1 MEDKNGV
8 KYTSTA
14 SRPAAVAALMRGVD
28 AWMALALSLTGLMA
42 MFVVQQPQLLQLIF
56 FNRFVFYGLLLAE
69 VGLVM
74 YLSACLMEMSFAK
87 AGILFVL
94 YSILN
99 GATLSCVF
107 FVYTTE
113 SIAVTFF
120 VTAGMFGA
128 LALLGTFIKR
138 DLSSF
143 GRFLYMA
150 LIGLIIASVV
160 NLFFASSTLYWIT
173 TYAGVFIFIGLTVYD
188 TKKIRELLSLYGE
201 ERNEESMKMA
211 LIGSLQLYLDFI
223 NLFLYLLRIFGRRR

>member
-1 MEDKNGV
+1 MEDKNV
-8 KYTSTA
+8 VNYTSTA
-14 SRPAAVAALMRGVD
+14 SRPAVFAALMRDVY

-42 MFVVQQPQLLQLIF
+42 MFVVQQPQLVQLIF
-56 FNRFVFYGLLLAE
+56 ANRFVFYGLLLAE

-188 TKKIRELLSLYGE
+188 TKKIRELLYLYGE

>member
-1 MEDKNGV
+1 MEDKNV
-8 KYTSTA
+8 VNYTSTA
-14 SRPAAVAALMRGVD
+14 SRPAAFAALMRDVH

-42 MFVVQQPQLLQLIF
+42 MFVVQQPQLVQLIF
-56 FNRFVFYGLLLAE
+56 ANRFVFYGLLLAE

-188 TKKIRELLSLYGE
+188 TKKIRELLYLYGE

>member
-1 MEDKNGV
+1 MEDKDVIN
-8 KYTSTA
+8 YSSTA
-14 SRPAAVAALMRGVD
+14 SRPAAFATLMRDVY

-42 MFVVQQPQLLQLIF
+42 MFVVQQPQLFQFIL
-56 FNRFVFYGLLLAE
+56 FNRFVFYGLLFAE
-69 VGLVM
+69 LGLVI
-74 YLSACLMEMSFAK
+74 YLSACLMDMSFAK
-87 AGILFVL
+87 AGILFAL
-94 YSILN
+94 YSLLN
-99 GATLSCVF
+99 GATLSYLF
-107 FVYTTE
+107 FLYTTE

-128 LALLGTFIKR
+128 LALVDTFIKR
-138 DLSSF
+138 DISSF
-143 GRFLYMA
+143 GRFMYMA

>member
-1 MEDKNGV
+1 MEDKNV
-8 KYTSTA
+8 VNYTSTA
-14 SRPAAVAALMRGVD
+14 SRPAAFAVLMRDVY

-42 MFVVQQPQLLQLIF
+42 MFVVQQPQLVQLIF
-56 FNRFVFYGLLLAE
+56 ANRFVFYGLLLAE

-74 YLSACLMEMSFAK
+74 YLSAYLMEMSFAK

-188 TKKIRELLSLYGE
+188 TKKIRELLYLYGE

>member
-1 MEDKNGV
+1 MEDKNV
-8 KYTSTA
+8 VNYTSTA
-14 SRPAAVAALMRGVD
+14 SRPAAFAALMRVVY
-28 AWMALALSLTGLMA
+28 AWMALALCLTGLMA
-42 MFVVQQPQLLQLIF
+42 MFVVLQPQLLQLIF

-128 LALLGTFIKR
+128 LALVGTFIKR
-138 DLSSF
+138 DISSF
-143 GRFLYMA
+143 GRFMYMA

-188 TKKIRELLSLYGE
+188 TKKIRELLYLYGE

>member
-1 MEDKNGV
+1 MEDKNV
-8 KYTSTA
+8 VNYTSTA
-14 SRPAAVAALMRGVD
+14 SRPAAFAVLMRDVY

-74 YLSACLMEMSFAK
+74 YLSVYLMEMSFAK

-138 DLSSF
+138 DISSF

-188 TKKIRELLSLYGE
+188 TKKIRELLYLYGE

>member
-1 MEDKNGV
+1 MEDKNV
-8 KYTSTA
+8 VNYTSTA
-14 SRPAAVAALMRGVD
+14 SRPAAFAALMRDVH

-42 MFVVQQPQLLQLIF
+42 MFVVQQPQLVQLIF
-56 FNRFVFYGLLLAE
+56 ANRFVFYGLLLAE

-138 DLSSF
+138 DISSF

-188 TKKIRELLSLYGE
+188 TKKIRELLYLYGE

>member
-1 MEDKNGV
+1 MEDKNV
-8 KYTSTA
+8 VNYTSTA
-14 SRPAAVAALMRGVD
+14 SRPAAFAALMRDVY

-99 GATLSCVF
+99 GATLSCV
-107 FVYTTE
+107 
-113 SIAVTFF
+113 SFF

-188 TKKIRELLSLYGE
+188 TKKIRELLYLYGE

>member
-1 MEDKNGV
+1 MEDKNV
-8 KYTSTA
+8 VNYTSTA
-14 SRPAAVAALMRGVD
+14 SRPAAFAALMRDVY

-74 YLSACLMEMSFAK
+74 YLSAYLMEMSFAK

-188 TKKIRELLSLYGE
+188 TKKIRELLYLYGE

>member
-1 MEDKNGV
+1 
-8 KYTSTA
+8 
-14 SRPAAVAALMRGVD
+14 MRDVY

-42 MFVVQQPQLLQLIF
+42 MFVAQQPQLVQFIF
-56 FNRFVFYGLLLAE
+56 LNRIVFYGLLLAE
-69 VGLVM
+69 VGIVI
-74 YLSACLMEMSFAK
+74 YLSARLMEMSFAK
-87 AGILFVL
+87 AGILFVI

-99 GATLSCVF
+99 GATLSCIF
-107 FVYTTE
+107 FVYTSE
-113 SIAVTFF
+113 SIAATFF
-120 VTAGMFGA
+120 VTAGMFGV

-150 LIGLIIASVV
+150 LIGLILASVV

-188 TKKIRELLSLYGE
+188 TKKIRELLYLFGE
-201 ERNEESMKMA
+201 ERNEESMKVA